1 MKIQFNSLTNL
12 INKCWSCLSPF
23 KVLSGKT
30 NSSRRCI
37 FLQSPVNEH
46 LSYFWHL
53 QSNLESSMHSTAA
66 IYFLQRLIVP
76 VLLKDECRSP
86 FQTSCSG
93 LLSVRERTSKPIMLP
108 SSRPSTFIHKRE
120 RGLAGRFA
128 SLFSTTQPSN
138 NRGIH
143 SWRWIANSSAATRK
157 ATFHSVTLE
166 T

>member
-1 MKIQFNSLTNL
+1 MQYVPIHYVMNRNKHLLEKSWADWNILYWTSSFGQKMVLEWNSIKYRLSPWKELSRNPMKIQFSSLTNL

-30 NSSRRCI
+30 NSSSLCI

-53 QSNLESSMHSTAA
+53 QSNLESSMDSTAA

-93 LLSVRERTSKPIMLP
+93 LL
-108 SSRPSTFIHKRE
+108 
-120 RGLAGRFA
+120 
-128 SLFSTTQPSN
+128 
-138 NRGIH
+138 
-143 SWRWIANSSAATRK
+143 
-157 ATFHSVTLE
+157 
-166 T
+166 